1 MAKKREILT
10 LGTRIAI
17 GGAIHGLAFGELSLG
32 WYFDGDNVRIMM
44 KYVWLAG
51 ESAKVNIEI
60 VLFTLM

>member
-32 WYFDGDNVRIMM
+32 WYFDGGNVSHHDEVR
-44 KYVWLAG
+44 VV
-51 ESAKVNIEI
+51 SR
-60 VLFTLM
+60 